1 MINQAGITHFPGNLK
16 ALFAATKTC
25 FSISIAKICF
35 ANFTQHPGFLLQ
47 IIVLAP
53 DFQAFIH
60 EVQEFLTVCG
70 EDRVYQIVNV
80 ELLLRRHPP
89 EAVIGFLN
97 LLRDDYKKELK
108 QIIQKNKTDPRIN
121 ELVAKNFR
129 IRMAINT
136 IKNAEKGVKNAA

>member
-1 MINQAGITHFPGNLK
+1 MTKRIINEI
-16 ALFAATKTC
+16 
-25 FSISIAKICF
+25 
-35 ANFTQHPGFLLQ
+35 
-47 IIVLAP
+47 
-53 DFQAFIH
+53 
-60 EVQEFLTVCG
+60 QEYLTICG

-80 ELLLRRHPP
+80 ETLLKKHSG

-108 QIIQKNKTDPRIN
+108 QRIQKNKTDPRIN

-136 IKNAEKGVKNAA
+136 IKNAEKEVKNAA

>member
-1 MINQAGITHFPGNLK
+1 MTKRVIN
-16 ALFAATKTC
+16 
-25 FSISIAKICF
+25 
-35 ANFTQHPGFLLQ
+35 
-47 IIVLAP
+47 
-53 DFQAFIH
+53 
-60 EVQEFLTVCG
+60 EVQEYLTVCG

-80 ELLLRRHPP
+80 ELLLRRHQP

-108 QIIQKNKTDPRIN
+108 QLIQTNKTDPRIN

-136 IKNAEKGVKNAA
+136 IKNAKKEVKNAA